1 MRAFWK
7 QLTLL
12 CVFLD
17 FADNLIAE
25 TGGVMNLFI

>member
-1 MRAFWK
+1 MRAIWK

-12 CVFLD
+12 CVFLA

-25 TGGVMNLFI
+25 TGGNPKHK